1 MNGISV
7 WSISLVAVFALVMI
21 GIYGLLILRNLIKIV
36 ISLQVFAKGAILI
49 MVVAGGM
56 QGQPGVGSSLAVTV
70 IVADTVVTVMALA
83 LAIQV
88 RRACGTLDSRAI
100 SSLKR

>member
-1 MNGISV
+1 MSGL
-7 WSISLVAVFALVMI
+7 SIWTLSLVAVFALVLI
-21 GIYGLLILRNLIKIV
+21 GLYGLLILRNLIKV
-36 ISLQVFAKGAILI
+36 VVALQIFAKGTILV

-70 IVADTVVTVMALA
+70 IVADTVVTVIALA

-88 RRACGTLDSRAI
+88 KRHFGSMDSRAI
-100 SSLKR
+100 SSLRR

>member
-1 MNGISV
+1 MSGISV

-36 ISLQVFAKGAILI
+36 VSLQVFAKGTILV

-56 QGQPGVGSSLAVTV
+56 QGQPAVGSSLAVTV
-70 IVADTVVTVMALA
+70 IVADTVVTVIALA

-88 RRACGTLDSRAI
+88 RRYCGTLDSRAI